1 MPTFSTLS
9 STLMSDA
16 PFQPIALRLTRS
28 VVINGLLAA
37 LLLCG
42 LVGLWERHT
51 ALERLEAALRVQGE
65 ELAHALPEAV
75 WQVSPDL
82 VQPQLEAASKRVGV
96 AYLAVL
102 EPGGSRPMAEVGQQK
117 LRGLS
122 ADIDLPLLRE
132 GREIGRLTM
141 MLDRAAIHRAV
152 YEAML
157 KSMLASLALIGVM
170 VGLVLLLLRRHLQ
183 QPMQALAAALRRLAA
198 DDLGAYLDLHRPP
211 RRTRDEI
218 DEVAAALSGLQQRV
232 LRHVDELDA
241 RVAER
246 TEQLQRALEQLKILA
261 VTDPLTGC
269 HSRLA
274 FSQKF
279 PEAVAHAQ
287 RYERPLAVVFFD
299 VDRFKVIND
308 THGHPVGDRV
318 LAVAGQLLRE
328 TLRSSSDWVARYGGE
343 EFVLVLPEASLQQA
357 VDAAER
363 LRQMVEQDI
372 HVPLDGGG
380 SLQITASFGA
390 AQWQHGETGEQLLGR
405 ADAHLYAAKHA
416 GRNRVMPA
424 VAVTA

>member
-1 MPTFSTLS
+1 
-9 STLMSDA
+9 MSDV

-42 LVGLWERHT
+42 LVGWWERHT
-51 ALERLEAALRVQGE
+51 ALDRLEAALRVQGE

-102 EPGGSRPMAEVGQQK
+102 EPGGSRPIAEVGQQQ

-132 GREIGRLTM
+132 GREIGRLAM
-141 MLDRAAIHRAV
+141 MLDRAAIQRSV

-157 KSMLASLALIGVM
+157 KSMLASLALIVVM

-183 QPMQALAAALRRLAA
+183 QPMQALAAALRRLEAE
-198 DDLGAYLDLHRPP
+198 DLGAHLDLHRPP

-269 HSRLA
+269 HNRLA

-308 THGHPVGDRV
+308 THGHPIGDRV
-318 LAVAGQLLRE
+318 LADAGQLLRE

-372 HVPLDGGG
+372 RVPLDGGG
-380 SLQITASFGA
+380 SLQITASFGV
-390 AQWQHGETGEQLLGR
+390 AQWQRGETGEQLLER
-405 ADAHLYAAKHA
+405 ADAQLYAAKHA

-424 VAVTA
+424 VAVIA